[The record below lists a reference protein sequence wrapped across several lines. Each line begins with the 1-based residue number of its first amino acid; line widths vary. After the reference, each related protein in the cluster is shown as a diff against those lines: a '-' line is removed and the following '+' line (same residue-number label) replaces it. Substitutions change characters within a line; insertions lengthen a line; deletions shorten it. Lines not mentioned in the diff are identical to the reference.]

1 MDQAA
6 DRYVQEH
13 IKDMIMNMKAK
24 EIPKG
29 VWLSTLM
36 MSAPLFTLTTYLAFM
51 SPMALNAAMVDP
63 QNYAYI
69 ARSSLRLLSLNISFL
84 GGVHYGF
91 GSALYDVARD
101 E

>member
-69 ARSSLRLLSLNISFL
+69 ARSSLRLLSLNVSFL